1 MAAQDTLL
9 YFSSR
14 GRAEAI
20 RMLYL
25 MAGKEFNDTRTT
37 NEKWPQERRGRLVIS
52 IQYACYCNSC
62 PQQVSWKIVTES
74 FCSGLFAWATR

>member
-1 MAAQDTLL
+1 MATQDTLL

-25 MAGKEFNDTRTT
+25 MAGREFNDTRTT
-37 NEKWPQERRGRLVIS
+37 NEKWLQEKNGELAIAY
-52 IQYACYCNSC
+52 QYICY
-62 PQQVSWKIVTES
+62 
-74 FCSGLFAWATR
+74 